1 MSLLMKDPSAVL
13 DYGID
18 WGRQYLEGDLLAE
31 SSWSVEPVEVN
42 GVEVLAT
49 SFDDRSSRVKL
60 GGGIAGRVYRIRN
73 HVVTAMG
80 REDSRSL
87 VLRVEGR

>member
-1 MSLLMKDPSAVL
+1 MSLLLKDPVAIL

-18 WGRQYLEGDLLAE
+18 WGRQYLDGDLLTE
-31 SSWSVEPVEVN
+31 SNWGVEPAEDD
-42 GVEVLAT
+42 GVVVLAS

-60 GGGIAGRVYRIRN
+60 GGGIAGRLYRVRN
-73 HVVTAMG
+73 HVVTAVG

-87 VLRVEGR
+87 VVRVEGR

>member
-1 MSLLMKDPSAVL
+1 MSLLLKDPVAIL

-18 WGRQYLEGDLLAE
+18 WGRQYLDGDLLAT
-31 SSWSVEPVEVN
+31 SSWSVEPAEDG
-42 GVEVLAT
+42 GVMVLAS

-60 GGGIAGRVYRIRN
+60 SGGVAGRLYRVSN
-73 HVVTAMG
+73 HVATAAG

-87 VLRVEGR
+87 VLRVESR